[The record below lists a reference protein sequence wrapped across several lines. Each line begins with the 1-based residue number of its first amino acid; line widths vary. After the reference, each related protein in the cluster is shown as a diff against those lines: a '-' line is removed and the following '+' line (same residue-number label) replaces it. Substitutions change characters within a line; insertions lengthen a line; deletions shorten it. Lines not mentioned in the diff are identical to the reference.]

1 MLITDVV
8 IAIIA
13 TAAAAAALFMNEDKI
28 GEWAES
34 QRDQNLEWRD

>member
-13 TAAAAAALFMNEDKI
+13 TIVAAAALFLNEEKIDK
-28 GEWAES
+28 WAKSKQEHK
-34 QRDQNLEWRD
+34 LEWRG